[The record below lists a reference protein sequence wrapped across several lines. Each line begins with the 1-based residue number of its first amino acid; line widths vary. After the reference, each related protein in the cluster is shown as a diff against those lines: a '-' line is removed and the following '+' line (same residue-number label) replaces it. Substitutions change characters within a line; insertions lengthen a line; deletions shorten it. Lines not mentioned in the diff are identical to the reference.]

1 MLDYSF
7 AVKSNNSIN
16 GVVVWTIISAVIA
29 IIGGITLYFVYL
41 KSKNKFTGF
50 LAKLQDFLN
59 FKSLFIEDI
68 LKITYLVLAI
78 FITLNSL
85 GLIAVNIGSFFL
97 TLIVGNLILRI
108 IYELSILII
117 KICRNTSDINK
128 KLNKKW

>member
-7 AVKSNNSIN
+7 AVGSNNSMN

-41 KSKNKFTGF
+41 KSENKFTGF

-59 FKSLFIEDI
+59 FKSLLIEDI

-108 IYELSILII
+108 SYELSILII
-117 KICRNTSDINK
+117 KICKNRNCYRI
-128 KLNKKW
+128 

>member
-7 AVKSNNSIN
+7 AVGSNNSMN

-41 KSKNKFTGF
+41 KSENKFTGF

-59 FKSLFIEDI
+59 FKSLLIEDI

-97 TLIVGNLILRI
+97 LIVGNLILRI
-108 IYELSILII
+108 SYELSILII
-117 KICRNTSDINK
+117 KICKNTSDINK
-128 KLNKKW
+128 KLK

>member
-68 LKITYLVLAI
+68 LKITYLVL
-78 FITLNSL
+78 
-85 GLIAVNIGSFFL
+85 
-97 TLIVGNLILRI
+97 
-108 IYELSILII
+108 
-117 KICRNTSDINK
+117 
-128 KLNKKW
+128 